1 MRRLI
6 PIVLLGVFIYVSWF
20 YWQEYTDA
28 PLQEKLLLSTADE
41 VSQVRVSAPGQPLPF
56 LLTRLEDKQWV
67 VSRDNRQILD
77 QSARAED
84 FVRALTELRT
94 DSVVNSLPDR
104 DFTTITLTADAYG
117 KEELRIYAGAG
128 GPALARISGTGD
140 IFALQPEAV
149 TDVLPAL
156 SFDHFRGKRL
166 LHLAATSVDS
176 IVATRNDSLLWTL
189 GPAEASELAKTI
201 LAPASAPT
209 YADHFDEIADRD
221 KYHATLSLF
230 TAGRPHI
237 ITVFRDSLWPQPY
250 VLIGEDFP
258 NRFFAVEKIME

>member
-6 PIVLLGVFIYVSWF
+6 PIVLFAVLIYVSWF

-28 PLQEKLLLSTADE
+28 PLREKLLLSAADE
-41 VSQVRVSAPGQPLPF
+41 LTQVRVTAPGQPHPF
-56 LLTRLEDKQWV
+56 QLTRLEDKQWV

-94 DSVVNSLPDR
+94 DSVVNSLPDQ
-104 DFTTITLTADAYG
+104 DFTTITLSSDEYG
-117 KEELRIYAGAG
+117 EEELRMYAGAG
-128 GPALARISGTGD
+128 GPALARISSTGD

-156 SFDHFRGKRL
+156 SFDHFRGKEL
-166 LHLAATSVDS
+166 LHLAAASVDS
-176 IVATRNDSLLWTL
+176 IVATRNDSLLWRL
-189 GPAEASELAKTI
+189 GPTEAGEVAQTI
-201 LAPASAPT
+201 LAPASAPS

-221 KYHATLSLF
+221 KYHATLSFF
-230 TAGRPHI
+230 TAGQPHTV
-237 ITVFRDSLWPQPY
+237 TVFLDSLWPQPY
-250 VLIGEDFP
+250 VLVGEDFP
-258 NRFFAVEKIME
+258 NRFFGADKIVE

>member
-28 PLQEKLLLSTADE
+28 PLQEKLLLAAAGE
-41 VSQVRVSAPGQPLPF
+41 VTQVKVSVPGQPHPF
-56 LLTRLEDKQWV
+56 QLTRLEDKQWV
-67 VSRDNRQILD
+67 VSRDNRQVLD

-104 DFTTITLTADAYG
+104 EFTTITLTSDANG
-117 KEELRIYAGAG
+117 EEELRMYAGAG

-156 SFDHFRGKRL
+156 SFNHFRGRRL

-176 IVATRNDSLLWTL
+176 IMATRKDSLLWKI
-189 GPAEASELAKTI
+189 ASPEVAELAKTI

-209 YADHFDEIADRD
+209 YADYFDEIADRD

-230 TAGRPHI
+230 TAGRPHT
-237 ITVFRDSLWPQPY
+237 ITVFQDSLWPQPY
-250 VLIGEDFP
+250 VLVGEDFP
-258 NRFFAVEKIME
+258 NRFFGAEKIIE